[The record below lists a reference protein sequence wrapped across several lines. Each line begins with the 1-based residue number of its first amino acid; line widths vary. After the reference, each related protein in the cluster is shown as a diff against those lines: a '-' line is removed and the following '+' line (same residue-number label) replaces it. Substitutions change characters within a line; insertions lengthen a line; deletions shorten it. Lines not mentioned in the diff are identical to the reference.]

1 MVFVFPS
8 NFALGSTKP
17 NFLEIPIYWNS
28 MQTRKIDSICFTNGQ
43 KKFPHMHLSLPHGQV
58 DFKVL
63 LISYEVFFL
72 FWEELQ
78 QKNYNGPLWE
88 ELQLD
93 RSLERRICNRFI
105 SWSLTK
111 VGLGF
116 VCRGVRW
123 LAEGD
128 GGEAGVNRPTWLW
141 QKWQQPK
148 PNIWVLCHWNC
159 WNCRL
164 VSAWRKILAVSLLRW
179 RLLLLGSH
187 SIYPSSH
194 CRCCNVGTLWQLLVE
209 GIFCCCYHNSLPYA
223 HIIVTAE
230 AKCHKYQ

>member
-1 MVFVFPS
+1 
-8 NFALGSTKP
+8 
-17 NFLEIPIYWNS
+17 
-28 MQTRKIDSICFTNGQ
+28 
-43 KKFPHMHLSLPHGQV
+43 MHLSLPLSLPHGQV

-63 LISYEVFFL
+63 LYFL
-72 FWEELQ
+72 WSFLSLLRRIATEELQ
-78 QKNYNGPLWE
+78 WTTLRRIAT
-88 ELQLD
+88 

-116 VCRGVRW
+116 VCRGVRR
-123 LAEGD
+123 LAAGD

-141 QKWQQPK
+141 QKWQEPK
-148 PNIWVLCHWNC
+148 PNIWVLCHRNC
-159 WNCRL
+159 WNRRL
-164 VSAWRKILAVSLLRW
+164 VSAWRKILAASLLRW

-194 CRCCNVGTLWQLLVE
+194 CRCCNVGALWQLLVE
-209 GIFCCCYHNSLPYA
+209 GIFCCCYHNSLPYG
-223 HIIVTAE
+223 HVIVTAE